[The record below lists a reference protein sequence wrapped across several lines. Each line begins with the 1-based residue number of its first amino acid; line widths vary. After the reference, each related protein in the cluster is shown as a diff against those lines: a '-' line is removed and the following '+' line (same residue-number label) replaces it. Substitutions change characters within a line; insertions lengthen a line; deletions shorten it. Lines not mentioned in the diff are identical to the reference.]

1 MTSEPLTSQ
10 PPASEPPPSGRPS
23 PGPSPSAPSPSGP
36 TAAAPPPSGA
46 SATGPAAP
54 GTAPAG
60 CPAAARP
67 ARVWAVED
75 LPALDFDPL
84 LAELLAKEP
93 VSRISLPFA
102 AENEAWLV
110 TRYADVRAVT
120 SDPRFSRTALL
131 DRQVTT
137 MTGHMVASK
146 AALNYADPPYHTR
159 LRKAVT
165 KTFTGRGVQRLRPLA
180 QAACDRLLDAME
192 AAGRP
197 ADLMAHLHGPL
208 PMAVV
213 CDLLGIPEED
223 RAELASWPDLILS
236 SGPGPESSRAAKAQI
251 HGYVTRLLDR
261 RTAEPR
267 EDLAGE
273 LAEALAEGRIGT
285 DEAVSLAMAVLIS
298 GAHAVRNNSAN
309 MVYVL
314 LTRPELLARLRAE
327 PELLPQ
333 AVDELLRWIP
343 HRNGVGLPRIAT
355 EDVEVGGVVIRA
367 GEAVY
372 ASYLTANRDPEV
384 FADPDALDFDRTGTG
399 HLSFGHGPHHCM
411 GAMLTR
417 MESEVMLS
425 TLLARYPELRLAG
438 PPESVPFQSKGL
450 IRGPRELYVTW

>member
-1 MTSEPLTSQ
+1 MTSEPLTSDPRPSGA
-10 PPASEPPPSGRPS
+10 PPAG
-23 PGPSPSAPSPSGP
+23 AP
-36 TAAAPPPSGA
+36 AAAPAA
-46 SATGPAAP
+46 SPIA
-54 GTAPAG
+54 APAG
-60 CPAAARP
+60 CPATTRP
-67 ARVWAVED
+67 ARTWSVAD
-75 LPALDFDPL
+75 LPGLDFDPL

-93 VSRISLPFA
+93 VSRIRLPFA

-159 LRKAVT
+159 LRKAVAR
-165 KTFTGRGVQRLRPLA
+165 TFTGRGTQRLRPLA

-197 ADLMAHLHGPL
+197 ADLMRHLHGPL

-236 SGPGPESSRAAKAQI
+236 SGPGPEGSRAAKAQI
-251 HGYVTRLLDR
+251 HGYVTRLLEQR
-261 RTAEPR
+261 RAEPR

-273 LAEALAEGRIGT
+273 LAESLAAGRISA
-285 DEAVSLAMAVLIS
+285 DEAVSLAMAILIS

-314 LTRPELLARLRAE
+314 LTRPDLLARLRAE

-355 EDVEVGGVVIRA
+355 EDVEIGGVVIRA

-372 ASYLTANRDPEV
+372 ASYLAANRDPEV
-384 FADPDALDFDRTGTG
+384 FDDPDALDFDRTGTG

-417 MESEVMLS
+417 MESEVMLA

-438 PPESVPFQSKGL
+438 RPEDVPFQSQGL
-450 IRGPRELYVTW
+450 IRGPKELYVTW

>member
-1 MTSEPLTSQ
+1 MTSETTSEA
-10 PPASEPPPSGRPS
+10 PSTRTAPTGTAPEPP
-23 PGPSPSAPSPSGP
+23 
-36 TAAAPPPSGA
+36 AAPPPV
-46 SATGPAAP
+46 
-54 GTAPAG
+54 
-60 CPAAARP
+60 RD
-67 ARVWAVED
+67 WAVDD
-75 LPALDFDPL
+75 LPALAFDPL
-84 LAELLAKEP
+84 LTELLAKEP
-93 VSRISLPFA
+93 VARIRLPFA
-102 AENEAWLV
+102 AANEAWLV
-110 TRYADVRAVT
+110 TRYEDVRAVT

-131 DRQVTT
+131 DRQVTK

-146 AALNYADPPYHTR
+146 AALNYADPPYHTQ

-165 KTFTGRGVQRLRPLA
+165 KAFTGQNTKRLRPAA
-180 QAACDRLLDAME
+180 QATTDRLLDAME

-197 ADLMAHLHGPL
+197 ADLVKHLHGPL

-251 HGYVTRLLDR
+251 HGYITRLLDR
-261 RTAEPR
+261 RLAEPR
-267 EDLAGE
+267 DDLAGV
-273 LAEALAEGRIGT
+273 LAESMADGRIDV

-314 LTRPELLARLRAE
+314 LTRPELADRLRAE
-327 PELLPQ
+327 PELIPQ

-355 EDVEVGGVVIRA
+355 EDVEIGGVRIRA

-372 ASYLTANRDPEV
+372 ASYLAANRDPEV
-384 FADPDALDFDRTGTG
+384 FEDPDAIDFDREGTG
-399 HLSFGHGPHHCM
+399 HVSFGHGPHHCM

-425 TLLARYPELRLAG
+425 TLLSRYPGLRLADG
-438 PPESVPFQSKGL
+438 PEDVVWQSKGL
-450 IRGPRELYVTW
+450 IRGPKELFVTW

>member
-1 MTSEPLTSQ
+1 MTSEPLTSG
-10 PPASEPPPSGRPS
+10 PPASGSASGPE
-23 PGPSPSAPSPSGP
+23 PSAS
-36 TAAAPPPSGA
+36 AAPPVR
-46 SATGPAAP
+46 T
-54 GTAPAG
+54 
-60 CPAAARP
+60 
-67 ARVWAVED
+67 WAVDD

-84 LAELLAKEP
+84 LSELLAKEP
-93 VSRISLPFA
+93 VSRVRLPYA

-165 KTFTGRGVQRLRPLA
+165 KTFTGRGTQRLRPLA
-180 QAACDRLLDAME
+180 QAACDRFLDAME
-192 AAGRP
+192 EAGKP
-197 ADLMAHLHGPL
+197 ADLMRHLHGPL
-208 PMAVV
+208 PMSVV
-213 CDLLGIPEED
+213 CDLLGIPDED

-236 SGPGPESSRAAKAQI
+236 SGPGPENSRAAKAQI
-251 HGYVTRLLDR
+251 HGYVTRLLDQR
-261 RTAEPR
+261 RQEPR

-273 LAEALAEGRIGT
+273 LAESLAEGRISA
-285 DEAVSLAMAVLIS
+285 DEAVSLAMAILIS

-314 LTRPELLARLRAE
+314 LTRPDLMARLRAE
-327 PELLPQ
+327 AELLPQ

-355 EDVEVGGVVIRA
+355 EDVEIGGVTIRA

-372 ASYLTANRDPEV
+372 ASYLAANRDPEV
-384 FADPDALDFDRTGTG
+384 FPDPHALDFDRTGTG
-399 HLSFGHGPHHCM
+399 HVSFGHGPHHCM

-438 PPESVPFQSKGL
+438 RPEDVPFQSKGL

>member
-1 MTSEPLTSQ
+1 MTSETTAG
-10 PPASEPPPSGRPS
+10 PASEATPSEGVPAD
-23 PGPSPSAPSPSGP
+23 P
-36 TAAAPPPSGA
+36 APPP
-46 SATGPAAP
+46 
-54 GTAPAG
+54 
-60 CPAAARP
+60 P
-67 ARVWAVED
+67 ARTWAVDD
-75 LPALDFDPL
+75 LPALAFDPL
-84 LAELLAKEP
+84 LTELLEKEP
-93 VSRISLPFA
+93 VARIRLPFT

-110 TRYADVRAVT
+110 TRYEDVRAVT

-131 DRQVTT
+131 DRQVTG

-146 AALNYADPPYHTR
+146 AALNYADPPYHTQ

-165 KTFTGRGVQRLRPLA
+165 KAFTGQSTKRLRPLA
-180 QAACDRLLDAME
+180 QASTDRLLDAME
-192 AAGRP
+192 AAGSP
-197 ADLMAHLHGPL
+197 ADLMKHLHGPL

-213 CDLLGIPEED
+213 CDLLGVPDED

-261 RTAEPR
+261 RRAEPQD
-267 EDLAGE
+267 DLAGE
-273 LAEALAEGRIGT
+273 LAESLAEGRINA
-285 DEAVSLAMAVLIS
+285 DEAVSLAMAILIS

-314 LTRPELLARLRAE
+314 LTRPELADRLRAE

-355 EDVEVGGVVIRA
+355 EDVEVGGVTIRA

-372 ASYLTANRDPEV
+372 ASYLAANRDPEA
-384 FADPDALDFDRTGTG
+384 FEDPHTVDFDRQGIG
-399 HLSFGHGPHHCM
+399 HVSFGHGPHHCM

-425 TLLARYPELRLAG
+425 TLLRRYPELRLAG
-438 PPESVPFQSKGL
+438 RPEDVVWQTKGL
-450 IRGPRELYVTW
+450 IRGPRELLVTW

>member
-1 MTSEPLTSQ
+1 MTSEPLTSG
-10 PPASEPPPSGRPS
+10 PPASGAPASGHP
-23 PGPSPSAPSPSGP
+23 
-36 TAAAPPPSGA
+36 
-46 SATGPAAP
+46 AP
-54 GTAPAG
+54 GSAPAG
-60 CPAAARP
+60 CPAATRP
-67 ARVWAVED
+67 ARTWSVDD

-84 LAELLAKEP
+84 LTELLAKEP
-93 VSRISLPFA
+93 VSRIRLPFA

-131 DRQVTT
+131 DRQVTK

-146 AALNYADPPYHTR
+146 AALNYADPPYHTQ

-165 KTFTGRGVQRLRPLA
+165 RTFTGRGAQRLRPLA

-197 ADLMAHLHGPL
+197 ADLMRHLHGPL

-236 SGPGPESSRAAKAQI
+236 SGPGPEGSRAAKAQI
-251 HGYVTRLLDR
+251 HGYITRLLEQR
-261 RTAEPR
+261 RAEPR

-273 LAEALAEGRIGT
+273 LAESLAEGRISQ
-285 DEAVSLAMAVLIS
+285 DEAVSLAMAILIS

-314 LTRPELLARLRAE
+314 LTRPDLTARLRAE

-355 EDVEVGGVVIRA
+355 EDVEIGGVVIRA

-372 ASYLTANRDPEV
+372 ASYLAANRDPEV
-384 FADPDALDFDRTGTG
+384 FADPDVLDFDRTGIG
-399 HLSFGHGPHHCM
+399 HVSFGHGPHHCM

-438 PPESVPFQSKGL
+438 PAEDVPFQSQGL

>member
-1 MTSEPLTSQ
+1 MTSETIAGPTS
-10 PPASEPPPSGRPS
+10 AA
-23 PGPSPSAPSPSGP
+23 SPSEGAT
-36 TAAAPPPSGA
+36 TASAPPP
-46 SATGPAAP
+46 
-54 GTAPAG
+54 
-60 CPAAARP
+60 P
-67 ARVWAVED
+67 ARTWAVDD
-75 LPALDFDPL
+75 LPALAFDPL
-84 LAELLAKEP
+84 LAELLDKEP
-93 VSRISLPFA
+93 VARIRLPFT

-110 TRYADVRAVT
+110 TRYEDVRTVT

-131 DRQVTT
+131 DRQVTG

-146 AALNYADPPYHTR
+146 AALNYADPPYHTQ

-165 KTFTGRGVQRLRPLA
+165 KTFTGRSTGRLRPLT
-180 QAACDRLLDAME
+180 QASTDRFLDAME

-197 ADLMAHLHGPL
+197 ADLMKHLHGPL

-213 CDLLGIPEED
+213 CDLLGVPEED

-251 HGYVTRLLDR
+251 RGYVTRLLDR
-261 RTAEPR
+261 RRAEPR
-267 EDLAGE
+267 DDLAGE
-273 LAEALAEGRIGT
+273 LAEALAEGRITG
-285 DEAVSLAMAVLIS
+285 DEAVSLAMAILIS

-314 LTRPELLARLRAE
+314 LTRPELADRLRAE
-327 PELLPQ
+327 PELLPR

-355 EDVEVGGVVIRA
+355 EDVEIGGVTIRA

-372 ASYLTANRDPEV
+372 ASYLAANRDPEV
-384 FADPDALDFDRTGTG
+384 FEDPHALDFDREGVG
-399 HLSFGHGPHHCM
+399 HVSFGHGPHHCM

-425 TLLARYPELRLAG
+425 TLLRRYPELRLAG
-438 PPESVPFQSKGL
+438 RPEDVVWQSKGL
-450 IRGPRELYVTW
+450 IRGPRELLVTW

>member
-1 MTSEPLTSQ
+1 MTPEP
-10 PPASEPPPSGRPS
+10 
-23 PGPSPSAPSPSGP
+23 
-36 TAAAPPPSGA
+36 AAAPPP
-46 SATGPAAP
+46 
-54 GTAPAG
+54 APA
-60 CPAAARP
+60 RT
-67 ARVWAVED
+67 WSVED

-84 LAELLAKEP
+84 LTELLAKEP
-93 VSRISLPFA
+93 VARIRLPFA

-110 TRYADVRAVT
+110 TRYEDVRAVT

-131 DRQVTT
+131 DHEVTK

-165 KTFTGRGVQRLRPLA
+165 KAFTGQSTKRLRPLA
-180 QAACDRLLDAME
+180 QASADRLLDAME
-192 AAGRP
+192 EAGRP
-197 ADLMAHLHGPL
+197 ADLMKHLHGPL

-236 SGPGPESSRAAKAQI
+236 SGPGPEGSRAAKAQI
-251 HGYVTRLLDR
+251 HGYITRLLDR
-261 RTAEPR
+261 RRAEPAD
-267 EDLAGE
+267 DLAGV
-273 LAEALAEGRIGT
+273 LAESLAEGRIT
-285 DEAVSLAMAVLIS
+285 ADEAVSLAMAILIS

-355 EDVEVGGVVIRA
+355 EDVEVGGVLIRA

-372 ASYLTANRDPEV
+372 ASYLAANRDPEV
-384 FADPDALDFDRTGTG
+384 FADPHALDFDRAGLG
-399 HLSFGHGPHHCM
+399 HVSFGHGPHHCM

-417 MESEVMLS
+417 MESEVMLE
-425 TLLARYPELRLAG
+425 TLLRRYPGLRLAG
-438 PPESVPFQSKGL
+438 RPEDVVWQSKGL

>member
-1 MTSEPLTSQ
+1 MTSEPLTSE
-10 PPASEPPPSGRPS
+10 PA
-23 PGPSPSAPSPSGP
+23 PSGP
-36 TAAAPPPSGA
+36 GGCPVTGAAAG
-46 SATGPAAP
+46 GPVRA
-54 GTAPAG
+54 
-60 CPAAARP
+60 
-67 ARVWAVED
+67 WAVDD

-93 VSRISLPFA
+93 VSRIRLPFA
-102 AENEAWLV
+102 AGNEAWLV
-110 TRYADVRAVT
+110 TRYADVRAVS

-131 DRQVTT
+131 DRQVTK

-165 KTFTGRGVQRLRPLA
+165 KTFTGRGAQRLRPLA
-180 QAACDRLLDAME
+180 QATCDRLLDAME

-261 RTAEPR
+261 RAAEPR
-267 EDLAGE
+267 EDLATE

-314 LTRPELLARLRAE
+314 LTRPDLLARLRAE

-355 EDVEVGGVVIRA
+355 EDVEVGGVLIRA

-372 ASYLTANRDPEV
+372 ASYLAANRDPEV
-384 FADPDALDFDRTGTG
+384 FADPDVLDFDRTGTG

-425 TLLARYPELRLAG
+425 SLLARYPELRLAG
-438 PPESVPFQSKGL
+438 RPEDVPFQSKGL

>member
-1 MTSEPLTSQ
+1 MTSEPLTSG
-10 PPASEPPPSGRPS
+10 PPASG
-23 PGPSPSAPSPSGP
+23 SA
-36 TAAAPPPSGA
+36 
-46 SATGPAAP
+46 ATGSPAP
-54 GTAPAG
+54 GSAPAG
-60 CPAAARP
+60 CPAASRP
-67 ARVWAVED
+67 ARTWAVDD

-84 LAELLAKEP
+84 LSELLAKEP

-131 DRQVTT
+131 DRQVTK

-146 AALNYADPPYHTR
+146 AALNYADPPYHTQ

-165 KTFTGRGVQRLRPLA
+165 KTFTGRGSRRLQPLA
-180 QAACDRLLDAME
+180 QAACDRLLDGME

-197 ADLMAHLHGPL
+197 ADLMRHLHGPL
-208 PMAVV
+208 PMTVV
-213 CDLLGIPEED
+213 CDLLGIPDED

-251 HGYVTRLLDR
+251 HGYITRLLDR
-261 RTAEPR
+261 RMAQPQD
-267 EDLAGE
+267 DLAGE
-273 LAEALAEGRIGT
+273 LAESLAAGRIGA
-285 DEAVSLAMAVLIS
+285 DEAVSLAMAILIS

-314 LTRPELLARLRAE
+314 LTRPDLLARLRAE

-355 EDVEVGGVVIRA
+355 EDVEIGGVVIRA

-372 ASYLTANRDPEV
+372 ASYLSANRDPEV
-384 FADPDALDFDRTGTG
+384 FPDPEVLDFDRTGTG

-425 TLLARYPELRLAG
+425 TLLARYPDLRLAG
-438 PPESVPFQSKGL
+438 RPEDVPFQSKGL
-450 IRGPRELYVTW
+450 IRGPKELYVTW

>member
-1 MTSEPLTSQ
+1 MTSEPLTSG
-10 PPASEPPPSGRPS
+10 PA
-23 PGPSPSAPSPSGP
+23 
-36 TAAAPPPSGA
+36 PSGA
-46 SATGPAAP
+46 GACPVTGAATGGPV
-54 GTAPAG
+54 
-60 CPAAARP
+60 RE
-67 ARVWAVED
+67 WAVDD

-93 VSRISLPFA
+93 VSRIRLPFA
-102 AENEAWLV
+102 AGNEAWLV
-110 TRYADVRAVT
+110 TRYADVRAVS

-131 DRQVTT
+131 DRQVTK

-165 KTFTGRGVQRLRPLA
+165 KTFTGRGTQRLRPLA
-180 QAACDRLLDAME
+180 QASCDRLLDAME

-213 CDLLGIPEED
+213 CDLLGIPGED

-251 HGYVTRLLDR
+251 HGYVTRLLDLR
-261 RTAEPR
+261 AAEPR
-267 EDLAGE
+267 EDLATE

-285 DEAVSLAMAVLIS
+285 DEAVSLAMAILIS

-314 LTRPELLARLRAE
+314 LTRPDLLARLRAE

-355 EDVEVGGVVIRA
+355 EDVEVGGVLIRA

-384 FADPDALDFDRTGTG
+384 FADPDVLDFDRTGTG

-417 MESEVMLS
+417 MESEVMLA

-438 PPESVPFQSKGL
+438 RPEDVPFQSKGL

>member
-1 MTSEPLTSQ
+1 V
-10 PPASEPPPSGRPS
+10 
-23 PGPSPSAPSPSGP
+23 
-36 TAAAPPPSGA
+36 
-46 SATGPAAP
+46 
-54 GTAPAG
+54 
-60 CPAAARP
+60 ARI
-67 ARVWAVED
+67 R
-75 LPALDFDPL
+75 
-84 LAELLAKEP
+84 
-93 VSRISLPFA
+93 LPFA

-110 TRYADVRAVT
+110 TRYDDVRAVT

-131 DRQVTT
+131 DRMVTG

-146 AALNYADPPYHTR
+146 AALNYADPPYHTQ

-165 KTFTGRGVQRLRPLA
+165 KAFTGQSTKRLRPLA
-180 QAACDRLLDAME
+180 QATTDRLLDAME
-192 AAGRP
+192 ESGRP
-197 ADLMAHLHGPL
+197 ADLMRHLHGPL

-213 CDLLGIPEED
+213 CDLLGIPDED

-251 HGYVTRLLDR
+251 HGYISKLLDQR
-261 RTAEPR
+261 RAEPR
-267 EDLAGE
+267 DDLAGV
-273 LAEALAEGRIGT
+273 LAESLEEGRISM
-285 DEAVSLAMAVLIS
+285 DEAVSLAMAILIS

-314 LTRPELLARLRAE
+314 LTRPDLMARLRAE

-355 EDVEVGGVVIRA
+355 EDVEIGGVLIRA

-372 ASYLTANRDPEV
+372 ASYLAANRDPAV
-384 FADPDALDFDRTGTG
+384 FKNPHDVDFDRTGTG
-399 HLSFGHGPHHCM
+399 HVSFGHGPHHCM

-425 TLLARYPELRLAG
+425 TLLRRYPELRLAG
-438 PPESVPFQSKGL
+438 APEETVFQSKGL
-450 IRGPRELYVTW
+450 IRGPKELIVTW

>member
-1 MTSEPLTSQ
+1 MTSEMT
-10 PPASEPPPSGRPS
+10 
-23 PGPSPSAPSPSGP
+23 SAPESE
-36 TAAAPPPSGA
+36 AV
-46 SATGPAAP
+46 
-54 GTAPAG
+54 
-60 CPAAARP
+60 ARP
-67 ARVWAVED
+67 VRTWAVDD

-84 LAELLAKEP
+84 LTELLTNEP
-93 VSRISLPFA
+93 VARIRLPFA

-110 TRYADVRAVT
+110 TRYEDVRTVT

-131 DRQVTT
+131 DRMVTG

-146 AALNYADPPYHTR
+146 AALNYADPPYHTQ

-165 KTFTGRGVQRLRPLA
+165 RTFTGQNAKRLRPLA
-180 QAACDRLLDAME
+180 QATTERLLDTME
-192 AAGRP
+192 EAGRP
-197 ADLMAHLHGPL
+197 ADLMRHLHGPL

-251 HGYVTRLLDR
+251 HGYITRLLDR
-261 RTAEPR
+261 RREEPG
-267 EDLAGE
+267 EDLATE
-273 LAEALAEGRIGT
+273 LAESLAEGRIST
-285 DEAVSLAMAVLIS
+285 DEAVSLAMAILIS

-309 MVYVL
+309 MVYLL
-314 LTRPELLARLRAE
+314 LTRPELTARLRAE

-355 EDVEVGGVVIRA
+355 EDVEIGGVLIRA

-372 ASYLTANRDPEV
+372 ASYLAANRDPAVFENPHEV
-384 FADPDALDFDRTGTG
+384 DFDRTGTG
-399 HLSFGHGPHHCM
+399 HVSFGHGPHHCM

-417 MESEVMLS
+417 MESEVMIS
-425 TLLARYPELRLAG
+425 TLLRRYPELRLAG
-438 PPESVPFQSKGL
+438 RPEDVVFQSKGL
-450 IRGPRELYVTW
+450 IRGPKELVVTW

>member
-1 MTSEPLTSQ
+1 MTSEPLM
-10 PPASEPPPSGRPS
+10 SGRPASGS
-23 PGPSPSAPSPSGP
+23 PAPGSPASGSP
-36 TAAAPPPSGA
+36 ASGA
-46 SATGPAAP
+46 PAP
-54 GTAPAG
+54 GSAPAG
-60 CPAAARP
+60 CPGATRP
-67 ARVWAVED
+67 ARTWSVDD

-84 LAELLAKEP
+84 LTELLAKEP
-93 VSRISLPFA
+93 VSRIRLPFA

-131 DRQVTT
+131 DRQVTK

-146 AALNYADPPYHTR
+146 AALNYADPPYHTQ

-165 KTFTGRGVQRLRPLA
+165 KTFTGRGAQRLRPLA
-180 QAACDRLLDAME
+180 QAACDRFLDAME
-192 AAGRP
+192 EAGRP
-197 ADLMAHLHGPL
+197 ADLMRHLHGPL

-236 SGPGPESSRAAKAQI
+236 SGPGPEGSRAAKAQI
-251 HGYVTRLLDR
+251 HGYITRLLEQR
-261 RTAEPR
+261 RAEPR

-273 LAEALAEGRIGT
+273 LAESLAEGRISA
-285 DEAVSLAMAVLIS
+285 DEAVSLAMAILIS

-314 LTRPELLARLRAE
+314 LTRPDLLARLRAE

-355 EDVEVGGVVIRA
+355 EDVEIGGVVIRA

-372 ASYLTANRDPEV
+372 ASYLAANRDPEV
-384 FADPDALDFDRTGTG
+384 FADPDVLDFDRTGIG
-399 HLSFGHGPHHCM
+399 HVSFGHGPHHCM

-438 PPESVPFQSKGL
+438 RPEDVPFQSQGL

>member
-1 MTSEPLTSQ
+1 MTSEP
-10 PPASEPPPSGRPS
+10 
-23 PGPSPSAPSPSGP
+23 
-36 TAAAPPPSGA
+36 TAAP
-46 SATGPAAP
+46 
-54 GTAPAG
+54 
-60 CPAAARP
+60 RP
-67 ARVWAVED
+67 ARDWAVED

-84 LAELLAKEP
+84 LTELLREEP
-93 VSRISLPFA
+93 VARIRLPFA

-110 TRYADVRAVT
+110 TRYEDVRTVT

-131 DRQVTT
+131 DRQVTG

-146 AALNYADPPYHTR
+146 AALNYADPPYHTQ

-165 KTFTGRGVQRLRPLA
+165 KAFTGQSTKRLRPLA
-180 QAACDRLLDAME
+180 QASCDRLLDAME
-192 AAGRP
+192 EAGRP
-197 ADLMAHLHGPL
+197 ADLMKHLHGPL
-208 PMAVV
+208 PMSVV

-251 HGYVTRLLDR
+251 HGYITRLLER
-261 RTAEPR
+261 RSAEPSD
-267 EDLAGE
+267 DLAGV
-273 LAEALAEGRIGT
+273 LAESLAEGRING
-285 DEAVSLAMAVLIS
+285 DEAVSLAMAILIS

-314 LTRPELLARLRAE
+314 LTRPELEARLRAE

-355 EDVEVGGVVIRA
+355 EDVEVGGVLIRA

-372 ASYLTANRDPEV
+372 ASYLAANRDPEV
-384 FADPDALDFDRTGTG
+384 FEDPHGIDFDRTGTG
-399 HLSFGHGPHHCM
+399 HVSFGHGPHHCM

-417 MESEVMLS
+417 MESEVMLG
-425 TLLARYPELRLAG
+425 TLLRRYPRLRLADG
-438 PPESVPFQSKGL
+438 PEGVVWQSKGL
-450 IRGPRELYVTW
+450 IRGPKELLVTW

>member
-1 MTSEPLTSQ
+1 MTSEPLTS
-10 PPASEPPPSGRPS
+10 
-23 PGPSPSAPSPSGP
+23 
-36 TAAAPPPSGA
+36 APPPPGDGA
-46 SATGPAAP
+46 CPVTG
-54 GTAPAG
+54 APAG
-60 CPAAARP
+60 AART
-67 ARVWAVED
+67 WAVDD

-84 LAELLAKEP
+84 LTELLAKEP
-93 VSRISLPFA
+93 VARISLPFA

-131 DRQVTT
+131 DRQVTK

-165 KTFTGRGVQRLRPLA
+165 KTFTGRGTQRLRPLA
-180 QAACDRLLDAME
+180 QASCDRLLDAME

-267 EDLAGE
+267 EDLATE
-273 LAEALAEGRIGT
+273 LAEALAEGRIGA

-314 LTRPELLARLRAE
+314 LTRPDLLARLRAE
-327 PELLPQ
+327 PELLPR

-384 FADPDALDFDRTGTG
+384 FADPDVLDFDRTGTG

-417 MESEVMLS
+417 MESEVMLA
-425 TLLARYPELRLAG
+425 TLLARYPDLRLAG
-438 PPESVPFQSKGL
+438 RPEDVVFQSKGL

>member
-1 MTSEPLTSQ
+1 MTSEPLM
-10 PPASEPPPSGRPS
+10 SGRPASGS
-23 PGPSPSAPSPSGP
+23 P
-36 TAAAPPPSGA
+36 
-46 SATGPAAP
+46 AP
-54 GTAPAG
+54 GSPAPGSPAPGDPAPGSAPAG
-60 CPAAARP
+60 CPGATRP
-67 ARVWAVED
+67 ARTWSVDD

-84 LAELLAKEP
+84 LTELLAKEP
-93 VSRISLPFA
+93 VSRIRLPFA

-131 DRQVTT
+131 DRQVTK

-146 AALNYADPPYHTR
+146 AALNYADPPYHTQ

-165 KTFTGRGVQRLRPLA
+165 KTFTGRGTQRLRPLA
-180 QAACDRLLDAME
+180 QAACDRFLDAME
-192 AAGRP
+192 EAGRP
-197 ADLMAHLHGPL
+197 ADLMRHLHGPL

-236 SGPGPESSRAAKAQI
+236 SGPGPEGSRAAKAQI
-251 HGYVTRLLDR
+251 HGYITRLLEQR
-261 RTAEPR
+261 RAEPR

-273 LAEALAEGRIGT
+273 LAESLAEGRISA
-285 DEAVSLAMAVLIS
+285 DEAVSLAMAILIS

-314 LTRPELLARLRAE
+314 LTRPDLLARLRAE

-355 EDVEVGGVVIRA
+355 EDVEIGGVVIRA

-372 ASYLTANRDPEV
+372 ASYLAANRDPEV
-384 FADPDALDFDRTGTG
+384 FADPDVLDFDRTGIG
-399 HLSFGHGPHHCM
+399 HVSFGHGPHHCM

-438 PPESVPFQSKGL
+438 RPEDVPFQSQGL

>member
-1 MTSEPLTSQ
+1 MTSEPLTSG
-10 PPASEPPPSGRPS
+10 PPPSGS
-23 PGPSPSAPSPSGP
+23 
-36 TAAAPPPSGA
+36 
-46 SATGPAAP
+46 
-54 GTAPAG
+54 APAG
-60 CPAAARP
+60 CPAGRP
-67 ARVWAVED
+67 APPVRDWAVDD

-84 LAELLAKEP
+84 LSELLAKEP
-93 VSRISLPFA
+93 VARIRLPFA

-110 TRYADVRAVT
+110 TRYADVRSVT

-165 KTFTGRGVQRLRPLA
+165 KTFTGRGTQRLRPLA
-180 QAACDRLLDAME
+180 QASCDRLLDAME
-192 AAGRP
+192 EAGRP
-197 ADLMAHLHGPL
+197 ADLMKHLHGPL

-213 CDLLGIPEED
+213 CDLLGIPDGD

-236 SGPGPESSRAAKAQI
+236 SGPGPEGSRAAKAQI
-251 HGYVTRLLDR
+251 HGYVTRLLEDR
-261 RTAEPR
+261 RREPR

-273 LAEALAEGRIGT
+273 LAESLAEGRISS
-285 DEAVSLAMAVLIS
+285 DEAVSLAMAILIS

-314 LTRPELLARLRAE
+314 LTRPDLLARLRAE

-355 EDVEVGGVVIRA
+355 EDVEVGGVLIRA

-372 ASYLTANRDPEV
+372 ASYLAANRDPEV

-399 HLSFGHGPHHCM
+399 HVSFGHGPHHCM

-438 PPESVPFQSKGL
+438 RPEDVPFQSRGL

>member
-1 MTSEPLTSQ
+1 MTSETIAGPTS
-10 PPASEPPPSGRPS
+10 AA
-23 PGPSPSAPSPSGP
+23 SPSEGA
-36 TAAAPPPSGA
+36 TAAPAPPP
-46 SATGPAAP
+46 
-54 GTAPAG
+54 
-60 CPAAARP
+60 P
-67 ARVWAVED
+67 ARTWAVDD
-75 LPALDFDPL
+75 LPALAFDPL
-84 LAELLAKEP
+84 LAELLDKEP
-93 VSRISLPFA
+93 VARIRLPFT

-110 TRYADVRAVT
+110 TRYEDVRTVT

-131 DRQVTT
+131 DRQVTG

-146 AALNYADPPYHTR
+146 AALNYADPPYHTQ

-165 KTFTGRGVQRLRPLA
+165 KTFTGRSTGRLRPVT
-180 QAACDRLLDAME
+180 QASTDRFLDAME

-197 ADLMAHLHGPL
+197 ADLMKHLHGPL

-213 CDLLGIPEED
+213 CDLLGVPEED

-251 HGYVTRLLDR
+251 RGYVTRLLDR
-261 RTAEPR
+261 RRAEPR
-267 EDLAGE
+267 DDLAGE
-273 LAEALAEGRIGT
+273 LAEALAEGRITG
-285 DEAVSLAMAVLIS
+285 DEAVSLAMAILIS

-314 LTRPELLARLRAE
+314 LTRPELADRLRAE
-327 PELLPQ
+327 PELLPR

-355 EDVEVGGVVIRA
+355 EDVEIGGVTIRA

-372 ASYLTANRDPEV
+372 ASYLAANRDPEV
-384 FADPDALDFDRTGTG
+384 FEDPHALDFDREGVG
-399 HLSFGHGPHHCM
+399 HVSFGHGPHHCM

-425 TLLARYPELRLAG
+425 TLLRRYPELRLAG
-438 PPESVPFQSKGL
+438 RPEDVVWQSKGL
-450 IRGPRELYVTW
+450 IRGPRELLVTW